1 MRLSDHDL
9 LQLTE
14 EELLE
19 LPEEVLRRLSVK
31 LLYDLKEARERLKQ
45 TSRNSSRPPS
55 SDLPWDKTNTSEEGQ
70 EQEQQGQDEFS
81 GEDDQILDTEDASKT
96 GSEEKTPAEVDE
108 AHPTKKPEAATND
121 TRKAGKQLGAPGYGR
136 EQKIEITT
144 EAHHY
149 PENCVRCDRELMPD
163 TAKAYTAFETVDL
176 EWADS
181 NKPGIHLTNTKHTYY
196 ETVCTCGHCTQ
207 QTPHR
212 QVSHHLTPTILLSE
226 WRLVGPGL
234 AALIVCLAYRMRLS
248 RLRTQEFLN
257 DWLGLAISVGT
268 IHATLHE
275 SGAAV
280 LPVEDELVEAVQNSG
295 LLHVDE
301 TSWRELNALRW
312 LWVFCGQDVI
322 VYWIA
327 DRGSEL
333 LKNVLGN
340 GFQGW
345 LMSDGW
351 QVYRYYLKRLRCW
364 AHLTRK
370 AEGLKD
376 SLDMTA
382 RLFGEQT
389 NLLLDTLI
397 NAVYAAREMP
407 PDQAL
412 PITYQGAL
420 SDYRSACEAMSA
432 SATHSKARAL
442 AREMLNDWEAIFQV
456 LAYPHLPLTNNE
468 AEQALRHWVILRSIC
483 HGTRTEDG
491 SRILAILISVIETC
505 RIRQQSPWIFLAAV
519 IRQRRAGF
527 SVPRLPLVKGSE

>member
-1 MRLSDHDL
+1 MILSDHDL
-9 LQLTE
+9 LQLSE

-19 LPEEVLRRLSVK
+19 LPEEVLRRLSIK

-55 SDLPWDKTNTSEEGQ
+55 SDLPWDKAGTCDEDNHGQ
-70 EQEQQGQDEFS
+70 PGPDEFD
-81 GEDDQILDTEDASKT
+81 GVDDHTLDTEEASKT
-96 GSEEKTPAEVDE
+96 EPQEKTQGEANEIQQTQKQEDE
-108 AHPTKKPEAATND
+108 ASDK
-121 TRKAGKQLGAPGYGR
+121 RKAGKQPGAPGYGR
-136 EQKIEITT
+136 EQKIAVTAE
-144 EAHHY
+144 EHHY
-149 PENCVRCDRELMPD
+149 PTECARCDRELKQD
-163 TAKAYTAFETVDL
+163 AGSAYTAFETVDL
-176 EWADS
+176 EWADP
-181 NKPGIHLTNTKHTYY
+181 NKPGINLTNTKHIYY
-196 ETVCTCGHCTQ
+196 ETVCAYGHCTQ
-207 QTPHR
+207 QAPHR
-212 QVSHHLTPTILLSE
+212 QVSHHLTPNILLSE

-234 AALIVCLAYRMRLS
+234 TALIVCLAYRMRLS
-248 RLRTQEFLN
+248 RARTQEFLS
-257 DWLGLAISVGT
+257 DWLGLEISIGT

-280 LPVEDELVEAVQNSG
+280 LPVEDELVEAVHNSG

-301 TSWRELNALRW
+301 TSWRELNTLLW
-312 LWVFCGQDVI
+312 LWVFCGQGVV

-327 DRGSEL
+327 SRGSEL
-333 LKNVLGN
+333 LKNVLGSA
-340 GFQGW
+340 FQGW

-364 AHLTRK
+364 AHLIRK

-376 SLDMTA
+376 SLDITA

-389 NLLLDTLI
+389 LLLLNTLI
-397 NAVYAAREMP
+397 NAVYAATESP

-420 SDYRSACEAMSA
+420 SDYQCVCEAMSA
-432 SATHSKARAL
+432 SATHTKARAL
-442 AREMLNDWEAIFQV
+442 AREMLNDWDAIFQV
-456 LAYPHLPLTNNE
+456 LAHPHLPLTNNE

-491 SRILAILISVIETC
+491 TRILAILISVIETC
-505 RIRQQSPWIFLAAV
+505 RVRQQSPWIYLAAV

>member
-1 MRLSDHDL
+1 MRISDHDL

-14 EELLE
+14 EELLK

-31 LLYDLKEARERLKQ
+31 LLYDLKEARERLRQ

-55 SDLPWDKTNTSEEGQ
+55 SDLPWDKAGTSDEDKRCQPGP
-70 EQEQQGQDEFS
+70 DEFA
-81 GEDDQILDTEDASKT
+81 GVDDHSLDTEDASKT
-96 GSEEKTPAEVDE
+96 GPEEKTQDE
-108 AHPTKKPEAATND
+108 ANETQQTKAREGEASAR
-121 TRKAGKQLGAPGYGR
+121 RKAGKQPGAPGYGR
-136 EQKIEITT
+136 EQKLAVTAE
-144 EAHHY
+144 EHHY
-149 PENCVRCDRELMPD
+149 PADCVRCDRELKENAA
-163 TAKAYTAFETVDL
+163 TAYSAFETVDL
-176 EWADS
+176 QWADP
-181 NKPGIHLTNTKHTYY
+181 NKPGIRLTNTKHTYY
-196 ETVCTCGHCTQ
+196 ETICACGHCTQ
-207 QTPHR
+207 QAPNR
-212 QVSHHLTPTILLSE
+212 QVSHDSTPDIWLSE

-248 RLRTQEFLN
+248 RARIQEFLS
-257 DWLGLAISVGT
+257 DWLGLEISVGT
-268 IHATLHE
+268 LHATLHE

-280 LPVEDELVEAVQNSG
+280 LPVEDELVEAVQSSG

-301 TSWRELNALRW
+301 TSWRELNTLLW
-312 LWVFCGQDVI
+312 LWVFCGQGVV

-327 DRGSEL
+327 GRGSEL
-333 LKNVLGN
+333 LVNVLGN
-340 GFQGW
+340 AFQGW

-364 AHLTRK
+364 AHLIRK
-370 AEGLKD
+370 AEGLTD
-376 SLDMTA
+376 SLDIAA

-389 NLLLDTLI
+389 RLLLNTLI
-397 NAVYAAREMP
+397 KAVYAARERP

-420 SDYRSACEAMSA
+420 SEYRCACEAMSA
-432 SATHSKARAL
+432 SATPTKARAL

-456 LAYPHLPLTNNE
+456 LTQPHLPLTNNE

-491 SRILAILISVIETC
+491 TRILAILISVIETC
-505 RIRQQSPWIFLAAV
+505 RVRQQSPWLYLATV

-527 SVPRLPLVKGSE
+527 SVPGLPLAKGV

>member
-14 EELLE
+14 EQLLD

-31 LLYDLKEARERLKQ
+31 LLYDLKDARERLRQ

-55 SDLPWDKTNTSEEGQ
+55 SDLPWDKAGGNDEDQ
-70 EQEQQGQDEFS
+70 HRPQGPDEFS
-81 GEDDQILDTEDASKT
+81 GEDDPPLGTEEAFKTEPEERSQDEVSEIQQTKELEDETNSK
-96 GSEEKTPAEVDE
+96 
-108 AHPTKKPEAATND
+108 
-121 TRKAGKQLGAPGYGR
+121 RKAGKQPGALGYGR
-136 EQKIEITT
+136 EQKITVTAET
-144 EAHHY
+144 HHY
-149 PENCVRCDRELMPD
+149 PTDCVRCDRELKPD

-176 EWADS
+176 EWADL
-181 NKPGIHLTNTKHTYY
+181 NKPGISLTNTKHTYY
-196 ETVCTCGHCTQ
+196 ETICACGHCTQ
-207 QTPHR
+207 QAPHR
-212 QVSHHLTPTILLSE
+212 QVSHSSTPNIFLSE

-248 RLRTQEFLN
+248 RARIQEFLS
-257 DWLGLAISVGT
+257 DWLGLAICVGT

-280 LPVEDELVEAVQNSG
+280 LPVEDELVAAVQSSG

-301 TSWRELNALRW
+301 TSWRELNTLLW
-312 LWVFCGQDVI
+312 LWVFSGQGVV

-327 DRGSEL
+327 GRGSEL
-333 LKNVLGN
+333 LINVLGSA
-340 GFQGW
+340 FQGW

-364 AHLTRK
+364 AHLIRK

-376 SLDMTA
+376 SLDINA

-389 NLLLDTLI
+389 LLLLNTLI
-397 NAVYAAREMP
+397 KMVYAARQKP

-412 PITYQGAL
+412 HLTYQGAL

-432 SATHSKARAL
+432 SATHTKARAL
-442 AREMLNDWEAIFQV
+442 AREMLNDWAAIFQV

-491 SRILAILISVIETC
+491 TRILAILISVIETC
-505 RIRQQSPWIFLAAV
+505 RVRQQSPWIYLAAV
-519 IRQRRAGF
+519 IRQRRAGL
-527 SVPRLPLVKGSE
+527 SVPGLPLAKGSE

>member
-31 LLYDLKEARERLKQ
+31 LLYDLKEARERLRQ

-55 SDLPWDKTNTSEEGQ
+55 SDLPWDKDGTNDEEQ
-70 EQEQQGQDEFS
+70 HQQQGQDDFV
-81 GEDDQILDTEDASKT
+81 GEDDHALGTEEASQ
-96 GSEEKTPAEVDE
+96 SDPEEKAQDE
-108 AHPTKKPEAATND
+108 ANGTQQTQEMKDGTSD
-121 TRKAGKQLGAPGYGR
+121 RRKAGKQPGAPGYGR
-136 EQKIEITT
+136 EQKLAITV
-144 EAHHY
+144 ESHHY
-149 PENCVRCDRELMPD
+149 PTDCVRCDRELKQEV
-163 TAKAYTAFETVDL
+163 AKAYTAFETVDL
-176 EWADS
+176 EWADPE
-181 NKPGIHLTNTKHTYY
+181 KPGIRLTNTKHTYY
-196 ETVCTCGHCTQ
+196 EMICVCGHCTQ
-207 QTPHR
+207 QAPHR
-212 QVSHHLTPTILLSE
+212 QLAHNSTPNIFLSE

-248 RLRTQEFLN
+248 RARIQEFLS
-257 DWLGLAISVGT
+257 DWLGLEISVGT
-268 IHATLHE
+268 LHATLHE

-280 LPVEDELVEAVQNSG
+280 LPVEDELVEAVQSSG

-301 TSWRELNALRW
+301 TSWQELNTLLW
-312 LWVFCGQDVI
+312 LWVFCGQGVV

-327 DRGSEL
+327 GRGSEL
-333 LKNVLGN
+333 LINVLGSA
-340 GFQGW
+340 FQGW

-351 QVYRYYLKRLRCW
+351 QAYRYYLKRLRCW

-376 SLDMTA
+376 SLDITA

-389 NLLLDTLI
+389 LLLLNTLI
-397 NAVYAAREMP
+397 KAVYVSRERP

-420 SDYRSACEAMSA
+420 SDYRCACEAMSA
-432 SATHSKARAL
+432 SATHTKARAL

-456 LAYPHLPLTNNE
+456 LAHPHLPLTNNE

-505 RIRQQSPWIFLAAV
+505 RVRQQSPWIYLAAV

-527 SVPRLPLVKGSE
+527 SVPGLPFVKGSE

>member
-31 LLYDLKEARERLKQ
+31 LLYDLKEARERLSQ

-55 SDLPWDKTNTSEEGQ
+55 SDLPWDKAGISDEDEHPQKTESE
-70 EQEQQGQDEFS
+70 FA
-81 GEDDQILDTEDASKT
+81 GEDAHTRGNEEAIKT
-96 GSEEKTPAEVDE
+96 GAEEKTRDE
-108 AHPTKKPEAATND
+108 ANELKQNKEPDDEASARRN
-121 TRKAGKQLGAPGYGR
+121 AGKQPGAPGYGR
-136 EQKIEITT
+136 EQKIAVTA

-149 PENCVRCDRELMPD
+149 PADCVRCDRELKQD
-163 TAKAYTAFETVDL
+163 AATAYTAFETVDL
-176 EWADS
+176 EWADPA
-181 NKPGIHLTNTKHTYY
+181 KPGISLTNTKHTYY
-196 ETVCTCGHCTQ
+196 ETVCACGHCTQ

-212 QVSHHLTPTILLSE
+212 QVSHSSTPNIWLSE

-248 RLRTQEFLN
+248 RARIQEFLS
-257 DWLGLAISVGT
+257 DWLGLEISVGT
-268 IHATLHE
+268 LHATLHE

-280 LPVEDELVEAVQNSG
+280 LPVEEELVDAVQSSG

-301 TSWRELNALRW
+301 TSWRELNTLLW
-312 LWVFCGQDVI
+312 LWVFCGQSVV

-327 DRGSEL
+327 GRGSEL
-333 LKNVLGN
+333 LINVLGSA
-340 GFQGW
+340 FQGW

-351 QVYRYYLKRLRCW
+351 QVYRYYGKRLRCW
-364 AHLTRK
+364 AHLIRK
-370 AEGLKD
+370 AEGLTD
-376 SLDMTA
+376 SLDIPA
-382 RLFGEQT
+382 RWFGEQT
-389 NLLLDTLI
+389 LLLLNTLI
-397 NAVYAAREMP
+397 KSVYAAREKP

-412 PITYQGAL
+412 TITYQGAL
-420 SDYRSACEAMSA
+420 SDYRCTCEALSA
-432 SATHSKARAL
+432 SAAHTKARAL
-442 AREMLNDWEAIFQV
+442 AREMLNDWTAIFQV
-456 LAYPHLPLTNNE
+456 LAHPHLPLTNNE

-491 SRILAILISVIETC
+491 TRILAILISVIETC
-505 RIRQQSPWIFLAAV
+505 RVRQQSPWIYLAAV

-527 SVPRLPLVKGSE
+527 SVLRLPLVKGV